1 MEILQKDGRHCR
13 LNAERTAAGR
23 PRLFVKI
30 GVHTGP
36 VLAGTIG
43 ARDRHQFT
51 VIGDTVNVADR
62 LQRLCG
68 ELDCDVVA
76 SDNPGCLMHIRA
88 GATRRQLPLRVAHVL
103 ELVAER
109 LA

>member
-1 MEILQKDGRHCR
+1 
-13 LNAERTAAGR
+13 LNAARAASGR
-23 PRLFVKI
+23 SPLAAKI
-30 GVHTGP
+30 GIHSGE

-62 LQRLCG
+62 LQQLCR

-76 SDNPGCLMHIRA
+76 SE
-88 GATRRQLPLRVAHVL
+88 ATYQLAAARGVVGVDACSAPMTLRGRDQPMRVFSL
-103 ELVAER
+103 R
-109 LA
+109 